1 MAFKN
6 IEELAQGIA
15 AAGQNWSD
23 ADRALA
29 AKDIDYGNSL
39 FTLKNDWVNATK
51 RGDSAAECARP
62 RGGLPQAV
70 RRVFRRGGRLRLCE
84 GFDLLQL

>member
-6 IEELAQGIA
+6 IDELAQGIA

-51 RGDSAAECARP
+51 RGDATGAQYAHDREI
-62 RGGLPQAV
+62 
-70 RRVFRRGGRLRLCE
+70 GRAHV
-84 GFDLLQL
+84 